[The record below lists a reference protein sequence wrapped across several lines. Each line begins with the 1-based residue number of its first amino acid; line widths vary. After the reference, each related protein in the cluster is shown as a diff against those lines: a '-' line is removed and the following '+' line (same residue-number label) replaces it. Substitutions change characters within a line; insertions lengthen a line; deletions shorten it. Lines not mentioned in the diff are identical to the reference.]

1 MKVNNCLPPVLK
13 WTHQMLQLELNLKAC
28 SETKPFTFF
37 TVDIKLVTPYAG
49 GISGRNGRPRSIE
62 HTVLLMMVKQLAISY
77 EGDGR
82 KEGTI

>member
-1 MKVNNCLPPVLK
+1 MDTSDATARGSFTVF
-13 WTHQMLQLELNLKAC
+13 LELNLKAC

-62 HTVLLMMVKQLAISY
+62 HTVLLMMAKQLAISY
-77 EGDGR
+77 KGDGR
-82 KEGTI
+82 KEGTS